1 MIQVSIQKIEQQ
13 GLQTELDYERAL
25 LIERK
30 LRIMAKTEPNYDQW
44 RQRLRNCIEAYEDI
58 HWSLSNEVDEK
69 KMYAVIRRNQSLSR
83 KESLSN

>member
-30 LRIMAKTEPNYDQW
+30 LNEKTCTQ
-44 RQRLRNCIEAYEDI
+44 
-58 HWSLSNEVDEK
+58 
-69 KMYAVIRRNQSLSR
+69 
-83 KESLSN
+83 